1 MKHVASWK
9 MALALGLVY
18 LSWGT
23 TYFAIHEGVKTLPPA
38 LFAGSRVCLAGL
50 LVLTFLW
57 LRGGVVLLSRR
68 DALLTFVSGSLLFVA
83 GNGLLTFAEK
93 TVPSGAAAVL
103 AATSPLW
110 MAVLEAAWPHGE
122 RLAWRGWLGLLIGL
136 GGVAVLLS
144 EKWLNPAAPSLAG
157 VGPFLVL
164 GSAAGWA
171 LGSFLQRHGR
181 SRAPHLTAAAYQM
194 FFGGGSLALMGL
206 AMGEGRDLTPGCLT
220 PGAIMSFFY
229 LLAVGSIIGF
239 IAFNWLL
246 GHASAA
252 LTGTYAYV
260 NPVVAL
266 LIGWFLAG
274 ETPTAAIV
282 AGVAVILMGVAFV
295 RLGGVRRQAALFQ
308 PAGSPRRPVKPTRPI
323 GIAEPPTSIWNRSS
337 RG

>member
-1 MKHVASWK
+1 L
-9 MALALGLVY
+9 ALALGLVY

-23 TYFAIHEGVKTLPPA
+23 TYLAIQEGVKTLPPA

-50 LVLTFLW
+50 LVLAFLR
-57 LRGGVVLLSRR
+57 LSGGITRLSRR
-68 DALLTFVSGSLLFVA
+68 DALLTFISGALMFVA

-122 RLAWRGWLGLLIGL
+122 RLAWRGWIGLLIGL

-144 EKWLNPAAPSLAG
+144 EKWLNPSAPHLSG

-164 GSAAGWA
+164 GSAVGWA

-194 FFGGGSLALMGL
+194 FFGGGSLALLGL
-206 AMGEGRDLTPGCLT
+206 AMGEAQELTPGCLT
-220 PGAIMSFFY
+220 PGAIASFFY
-229 LLAVGSIIGF
+229 LLVVGSIIGF

-260 NPVVAL
+260 NPVIAL
-266 LIGWFLAG
+266 LIGWLLAN
-274 ETPTAAIV
+274 ETPTPAIV
-282 AGVAVILMGVAFV
+282 AGVVVILIGVAFV
-295 RLGGVRRQAALFQ
+295 RLGGVRRPAALFH
-308 PAGSPRRPVKPTRPI
+308 PAGSPSKPVKPTRPI
-323 GIAEPPTSIWNRSS
+323 GIAEPPTSI
-337 RG
+337 